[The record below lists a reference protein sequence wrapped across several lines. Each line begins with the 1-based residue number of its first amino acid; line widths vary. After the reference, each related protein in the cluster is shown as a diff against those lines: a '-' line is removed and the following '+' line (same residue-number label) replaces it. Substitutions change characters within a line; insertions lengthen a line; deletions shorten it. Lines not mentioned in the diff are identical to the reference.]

1 MKPCCELCK
10 SPAKIYCDSDQA
22 SLCWTCDN
30 KVHSANFLV
39 ARHSRTLLC
48 HKCHSPT
55 PWTAAGEKL
64 GPSAVSICEK
74 CVVEDTSDDDDDD
87 RDESEDEDE
96 EYDEDGETELHV
108 GDDDRN
114 QIVPLCY
121 TPPPPASS
129 SSSDDCSVGD
139 TTVFVKRK
147 RVNDT
152 DLREDIGECLSGRK
166 NQRVACAE
174 GCSEAI
180 EGNKGRLYNFI
191 CLTSEGMGEKLKS
204 NCDAGKILVTDECT
218 TRTVGLDL
226 KSSE

>member
-48 HKCHSPT
+48 CKCHSPT

-74 CVVEDTSDDDDDD
+74 CVMEDTSDDDD
-87 RDESEDEDE
+87 ESEEENNEDDD
-96 EYDEDGETELHV
+96 YDEDSETELHV
-108 GDDDRN
+108 GDDDHN

-152 DLREDIGECLSGRK
+152 DLCEVYRGKRTSGWCV
-166 NQRVACAE
+166 QRVVVKQLKVT
-174 GCSEAI
+174 
-180 EGNKGRLYNFI
+180 KGGYIISYL
-191 CLTSEGMGEKLKS
+191 
-204 NCDAGKILVTDECT
+204 
-218 TRTVGLDL
+218 
-226 KSSE
+226 